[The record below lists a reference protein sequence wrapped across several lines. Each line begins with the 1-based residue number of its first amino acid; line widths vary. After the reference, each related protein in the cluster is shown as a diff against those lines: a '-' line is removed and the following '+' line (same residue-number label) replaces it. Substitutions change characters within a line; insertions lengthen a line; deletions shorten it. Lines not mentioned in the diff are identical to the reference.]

1 MVEDTYTK
9 PVKLKKTEQDGE
21 PQQDEPHNVHQK
33 ESLSRNRC
41 RSPIPL
47 YTVTHSL
54 NLHAGTRCL
63 STTAPVRY
71 AVRAAHRVGD
81 EALNG
86 AQRRGR
92 LDAQF

>member
-1 MVEDTYTK
+1 MMVDTYSN
-9 PVKLKKTEQDGE
+9 PIKLKKTEQDGE

-47 YTVTHSL
+47 YTGTYSL
-54 NLHAGTRCL
+54 NLHAGARCL
-63 STTAPVRY
+63 IATAPVRY
-71 AVRAAHRVGD
+71 AVLAANRFGD

-86 AQRRGR
+86 ARRR
-92 LDAQF
+92 RRR